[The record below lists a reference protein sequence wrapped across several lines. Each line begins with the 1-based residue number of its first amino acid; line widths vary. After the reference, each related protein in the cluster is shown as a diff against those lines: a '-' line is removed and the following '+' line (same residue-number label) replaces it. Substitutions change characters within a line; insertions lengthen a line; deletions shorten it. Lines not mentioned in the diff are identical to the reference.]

1 VSVRLS
7 SRRSLSRAA
16 GCPRHAKW
24 LRASGRR
31 PCEPRFAA
39 RASGWPIL
47 EASVGHCLHLASAL
61 RPEARSHG
69 LPRDAAATPRGPG
82 ILPGAFLLLFSL
94 PGLTKS
100 WLRSGCLGL
109 LAFLLATAPI
119 ARAQIPQLINYQG
132 RVAVGGVNF
141 DGAGQFKFAL
151 VEGAGVNTSRPAT
164 ATLTGSSVT
173 SVTVTDGGAGWILN
187 AG

>member
-1 VSVRLS
+1 MPNHPFRRHLRLT
-7 SRRSLSRAA
+7 
-16 GCPRHAKW
+16 
-24 LRASGRR
+24 
-31 PCEPRFAA
+31 
-39 RASGWPIL
+39 
-47 EASVGHCLHLASAL
+47 V
-61 RPEARSHG
+61 
-69 LPRDAAATPRGPG
+69 
-82 ILPGAFLLLFSL
+82 
-94 PGLTKS
+94 PGLA
-100 WLRSGCLGL
+100 
-109 LAFLLATAPI
+109 AFLLAAAPV